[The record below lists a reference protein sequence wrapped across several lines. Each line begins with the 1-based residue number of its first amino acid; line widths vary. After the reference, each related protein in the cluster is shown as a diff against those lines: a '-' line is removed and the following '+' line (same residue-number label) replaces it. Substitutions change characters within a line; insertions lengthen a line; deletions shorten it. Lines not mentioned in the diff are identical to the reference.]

1 MFRDITRMSC
11 QSVVELPRL
20 FKGCITHKYLWR
32 KDVSCH
38 GLGNGF
44 SGHYLRF
51 RKIQLRGSSTALIIQ
66 SFLYGNESSNET
78 EIFFKD
84 YHPYFPFT
92 DELLL
97 FKLGVALPIS
107 RLKGEPRPSA
117 KLILERHPRL
127 RPNISG
133 EVCRVLRANSRFIRM
148 PSECLL

>member
-1 MFRDITRMSC
+1 MFRDITRASC

-20 FKGCITHKYLWR
+20 FTGCITHKYLWR

-38 GLGNGF
+38 SLGDGF

-51 RKIQLRGSSTALIIQ
+51 RKVLLRGSSTALIIQ
-66 SFLYGNESSNET
+66 SFLYGKESSNET
-78 EIFFKD
+78 QIFFKD
-84 YHPYFPFT
+84 YHPYFPVT
-92 DELLL
+92 ADL
-97 FKLGVALPIS
+97 FLNTLGVALPIS
-107 RLKGEPRPSA
+107 SLNGEPRSSD

-133 EVCRVLRANSRFIRM
+133 EVGRVLRANSRFIRM